1 MVGFRILIVAALLSA
16 LFVGATHR
24 ARADSS
30 PLTLAAMLGYPFQS
44 DLAAAPRGDTIA
56 WVRNVRGVRNVWM
69 ARGPDFTPRQV
80 THFEG
85 DDGQELTQLT
95 FSPDGAH
102 LVWVRGGDH
111 DANWPAEGGLAPDPA
126 STVES
131 PTVTIWS
138 ASAPAW
144 TPTKVADGDGPAI
157 SARGVLAFVR
167 DRQVWTAPIGGKG
180 ATERLFFDR
189 GHDEQL
195 AWSPGGDRLVFVSE
209 RGDHAFVGVFTAKDR
224 PLIWLA
230 PSTSKDESPRWSP
243 DGGRIAFTRRPG
255 DGGAP
260 EPLLTETPE
269 PWSIW
274 AADAAT
280 GASAAVWRSPATLEG
295 SYPQV
300 EGGANLAWAAGDR
313 LVFLEEIDN
322 WPHLYSVAASG
333 GEPVLLTPGPF
344 MVEHVA
350 QSRDRRFM
358 IVDANTGSAAD
369 DAERRHV
376 FKVPVDR
383 AAPVAVTGGEGLEW
397 APVMADE
404 AHVAF
409 IAAGPKSPPQIA
421 LASLDGAP
429 RRELS
434 AGPPTDFP
442 ADRLVVPRAVN
453 FAAPDGLAIH
463 GEIFE
468 PSGGASAKPAVV
480 FVHGGPPRQMLLGWH
495 YMDYYSNAYA
505 VNQYLADHGFVVLA
519 LNYRLGIGYGRNFN
533 HPAHAGPAGAV
544 EYQDVLTAGRYLQ
557 GLPEVDPKKIGIWG
571 GSYGG
576 YLTAMALARNS
587 DTFKAGVDLHGV
599 HDWSAFLAKAMGA
612 APDRFEKGDR
622 EAAMATAW
630 RSSPE
635 FDLSRWT
642 SPVLLIQG
650 DDDRNVPFHQTIDL
664 ARRLEARG
672 ARFEELVIPNE
683 VHGFL
688 RYRSWLE
695 ADTATVRFLERELAA
710 SP

>member
-1 MVGFRILIVAALLSA
+1 MAGFRLLILSALLGA
-16 LFVGATHR
+16 LFVGAPHW
-24 ARADSS
+24 ARADSN
-30 PLTLAAMLGYPFQS
+30 PVTLAAMLGYPFQS

-80 THFEG
+80 THFEE

-95 FSPDGAH
+95 FSPDGAR

-126 STVES
+126 SATEAPAVS
-131 PTVTIWS
+131 LWS
-138 ASAPAW
+138 ASGPAW
-144 TPTKVADGDGPAI
+144 TPVKVADGDRPAI

-167 DRQVWTAPIGGKG
+167 DRQVWTAPLGPKG
-180 ATERLFFDR
+180 AAERLFFDR

-195 AWSPGGDRLVFVSE
+195 AWSPSGDRLAFVSD
-209 RGDHAFVGVFTAKDR
+209 RGDHAFVGVFTAKDQ
-224 PLIWLA
+224 PLVWLA
-230 PSTSKDESPRWSP
+230 PSTSKDESPRWSL

-269 PWSIW
+269 PWSIMV
-274 AADAAT
+274 ADAAT
-280 GASAAVWRSPATLEG
+280 GAGAAVWRSPTTLEG
-295 SYPQV
+295 SYPRV

-313 LVFLEEIDN
+313 LVFLEETDN
-322 WPHLYSVAASG
+322 WPHLYSVAAGG

-369 DAERRHV
+369 DAERRHI

-404 AHVAF
+404 ARVAF

-421 LASLDGAP
+421 LASLDGAQ
-429 RRELS
+429 RRELA

-442 ADRLVVPRAVN
+442 ADQLVVPRAVN

-463 GEIFE
+463 GELFE
-468 PSGGASAKPAVV
+468 RNGGASVKPAVV

-519 LNYRLGIGYGRNFN
+519 LNYRLGIGYGRAFN
-533 HPAHAGPAGAV
+533 HPAHSGPAGAA
-544 EYQDVLTAGRYLQ
+544 EYQDVLAAGRYLQ
-557 GLPEVDPKKIGIWG
+557 GLPGVDPRRIGIWG

-599 HDWSAFLAKAMGA
+599 HDWSAFLARALGG

-630 RSSPE
+630 KASPE
-635 FDLSRWT
+635 SDLSRWT

-650 DDDRNVPFHQTIDL
+650 DDDRNVPFHQTVDL
-664 ARRLEARG
+664 ARRLEAKG

-683 VHGFL
+683 IHGFL

-695 ADTATVRFLERELAA
+695 ADTATVGFLERELRA

>member
-24 ARADSS
+24 ARADSR

-85 DDGQELTQLT
+85 DEGQELTQLT

-209 RGDHAFVGVFTAKDR
+209 RGDHAFVGVFTAKDQ

-269 PWSIW
+269 PGRSGSPMPPRAPAPPCGARRPRSRARIPRSK
-274 AADAAT
+274 AAPTSPGRRAIASCSWRRSTT
-280 GASAAVWRSPATLEG
+280 GHTFTRWRPAAV
-295 SYPQV
+295 
-300 EGGANLAWAAGDR
+300 N
-313 LVFLEEIDN
+313 
-322 WPHLYSVAASG
+322 
-333 GEPVLLTPGPF
+333 PF
-344 MVEHVA
+344 
-350 QSRDRRFM
+350 S
-358 IVDANTGSAAD
+358 
-369 DAERRHV
+369 
-376 FKVPVDR
+376 
-383 AAPVAVTGGEGLEW
+383 
-397 APVMADE
+397 
-404 AHVAF
+404 
-409 IAAGPKSPPQIA
+409 
-421 LASLDGAP
+421 
-429 RRELS
+429 
-434 AGPPTDFP
+434 
-442 ADRLVVPRAVN
+442 
-453 FAAPDGLAIH
+453 
-463 GEIFE
+463 
-468 PSGGASAKPAVV
+468 
-480 FVHGGPPRQMLLGWH
+480 
-495 YMDYYSNAYA
+495 
-505 VNQYLADHGFVVLA
+505 
-519 LNYRLGIGYGRNFN
+519 
-533 HPAHAGPAGAV
+533 
-544 EYQDVLTAGRYLQ
+544 
-557 GLPEVDPKKIGIWG
+557 
-571 GSYGG
+571 
-576 YLTAMALARNS
+576 
-587 DTFKAGVDLHGV
+587 
-599 HDWSAFLAKAMGA
+599 
-612 APDRFEKGDR
+612 
-622 EAAMATAW
+622 
-630 RSSPE
+630 
-635 FDLSRWT
+635 
-642 SPVLLIQG
+642 
-650 DDDRNVPFHQTIDL
+650 
-664 ARRLEARG
+664 
-672 ARFEELVIPNE
+672 
-683 VHGFL
+683 
-688 RYRSWLE
+688 
-695 ADTATVRFLERELAA
+695 
-710 SP
+710 